1 MNVKLTH
8 QSGYHAKIENNIG
21 YQISIDN
28 KSVENPQG
36 ASPMELLLMG
46 VAGCSSIDIISI
58 LNKQKVI
65 FDSLEIDVNGHRA
78 DKPAPSLFTKL
89 HAAVYLTG
97 DVKPEKI
104 YRAAELSFTKYCSVS
119 LTLEATAEVSFS
131 VIVNNTLYE
140 PKNPLK
146 TKTEV
151 YSNEK

>member
-8 QSGYHAKIENNIG
+8 LSGYHAKIENNTG
-21 YQISIDN
+21 YQSSIDN
-28 KSVENPQG
+28 KSAENPQG

-65 FDSLEIDVNGHRA
+65 FDSLEIDVKGYRA
-78 DKPAPSLFTKL
+78 EKPAPSLFTKV
-89 HAAVYLTG
+89 HAVVCLTG

-131 VIVNNTLYE
+131 VIVNDTLYE
-140 PKNPLK
+140 PKNPIK
-146 TKTEV
+146 NKNWSV
-151 YSNEK
+151 Q